1 LKLFLWLF
9 LFLSSLYA
17 NEAQVLDVKV
27 SKANGTYSFAVK
39 ILHKDSGWKH
49 YVNRYE
55 ILDKNGNIL
64 ATRTLWHPHE
74 HEQPFTRSLS
84 GVRLENFKKVYI
96 RANDSVDGY
105 SELYEIILP

>member
-1 LKLFLWLF
+1 MKVLVVLFILF
-9 LFLSSLYA
+9 SSIFA
-17 NEAQVLDVKV
+17 NVATIKEV
-27 SKANGTYSFAVK
+27 SVSGEKGIYSFAVK

-55 ILDKNGNIL
+55 ILDKEGNIL

-74 HEQPFTRSLS
+74 HEQPFTRSLNGVKLS
-84 GVRLENFKKVYI
+84 GIKKVWV

-105 SELYEIILP
+105 SETYEITLP

>member
-1 LKLFLWLF
+1 MKKLFLIL
-9 LFLSSLYA
+9 LMLSGLYA
-17 NEAQVLDVKV
+17 NVATVEDVQV
-27 SKANGTYSFAVK
+27 SGSNGVYSFAVK
-39 ILHKDSGWKH
+39 ILHEDSGWKH

-55 ILDKNGNIL
+55 VLDSKGNIL

-84 GVRLENFKKVYI
+84 GVKISGMKTVWI

-105 SELYEIILP
+105 SELYEITLP

>member
-1 LKLFLWLF
+1 MF
-9 LFLSSLYA
+9 A
-17 NEAQVLDVKV
+17 NVASIEEVKV
-27 SKANGTYSFAVK
+27 TGTKGVYSFAVK

-55 ILDKNGNIL
+55 VLDKDGNIL

-84 GVRLENFKKVYI
+84 GVKLSGMKTVWI

-105 SELYEIILP
+105 SEAYEITLP